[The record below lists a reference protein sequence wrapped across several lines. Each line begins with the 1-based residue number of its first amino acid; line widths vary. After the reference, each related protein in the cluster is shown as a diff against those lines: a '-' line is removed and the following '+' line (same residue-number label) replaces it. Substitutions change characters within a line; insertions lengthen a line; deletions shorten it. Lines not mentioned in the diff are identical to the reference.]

1 MFAFCIEYHKQ
12 TYSIVTEC
20 FFFLNKK
27 QNPNVL
33 MFTVQNFKGEKE
45 EMTFNKDLVYLKG
58 RKIMKRHKQMVDIL

>member
-1 MFAFCIEYHKQ
+1 M
-12 TYSIVTEC
+12 